1 LSFLNA
7 YIGYNQI
14 TTKESDQLATSFITL
29 FGLYCFGTMPFGL
42 KNTRATYQQCMIKC
56 FGDLIEGIVEEY
68 IDDII
73 VNSRQAEGLMADL
86 KEAFDRLKTNDI
98 KLNPKKCVFG
108 VLGGMLLGFLVSKRG
123 IEANFENFTAIM
135 SMGLVHNLKGVQRV
149 TECLA
154 SHSRFIS
161 RLG

>member
-1 LSFLNA
+1 
-7 YIGYNQI
+7 
-14 TTKESDQLATSFITL
+14 
-29 FGLYCFGTMPFGL
+29 
-42 KNTRATYQQCMIKC
+42 MIKC

-73 VNSRQAEGLMADL
+73 VNSRQAEGLMTDL

-98 KLNPKKCVFG
+98 KLNPNKCVFA
-108 VLGGMLLGFLVSKRG
+108 VLGGMLLGFLVSELG
-123 IEANFENFTAIM
+123 IETNFENFTAIM
-135 SMGLVHNLKGVQRV
+135 SMGLVHNLKGVQQV